1 MSEVCPNMGEVEVD
15 LADAGKVDLLESGE
29 PLDEKGDNPLFSA
42 FRSCAR

>member
-1 MSEVCPNMGEVEVD
+1 MD